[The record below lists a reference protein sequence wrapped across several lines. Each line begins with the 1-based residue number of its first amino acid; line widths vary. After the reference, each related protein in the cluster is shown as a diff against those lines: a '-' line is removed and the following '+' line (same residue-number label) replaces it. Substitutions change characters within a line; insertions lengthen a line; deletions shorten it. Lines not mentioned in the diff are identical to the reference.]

1 VFMMNLLQQSIKTAG
16 KERNS
21 PRASL
26 SESSYFFSTH
36 CFDSRHQGE
45 VSEELFQGEKHLVK
59 T

>member
-1 VFMMNLLQQSIKTAG
+1 MMHLLQQSIKTAG

-26 SESSYFFSTH
+26 SESSFFSTRY
-36 CFDSRHQGE
+36 FDSRHQGE
-45 VSEELFQGEKHLVK
+45 VSKDLFQAKKHFVK